1 MQSLH
6 AGGRAG
12 GVVRQHSR
20 LVEKQEDMQNHGETE
35 LCSETRIQLL
45 SLVERCDT
53 CKNKDAE
60 TFRER
65 EGGRGRGRQGE
76 RQRGLAVGSTSSAT
90 LGTDCRHTQVI
101 MMHFN

>member
-1 MQSLH
+1 MTNEPSHCSHCMQ
-6 AGGRAG
+6 GGVQGRAG

-60 TFRER
+60 TFR
-65 EGGRGRGRQGE
+65 GRGRE
-76 RQRGLAVGSTSSAT
+76 RKRESERERG
-90 LGTDCRHTQVI
+90 DWQ
-101 MMHFN
+101 